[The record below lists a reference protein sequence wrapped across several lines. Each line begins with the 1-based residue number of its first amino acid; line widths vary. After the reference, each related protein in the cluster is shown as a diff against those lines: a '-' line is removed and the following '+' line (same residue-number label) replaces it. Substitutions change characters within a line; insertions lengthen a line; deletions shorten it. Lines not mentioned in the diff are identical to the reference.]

1 LLVEGF
7 NSDKLKLTV
16 FFVCR
21 ILKECQKSTV
31 FKHNNP
37 WVKAILEI
45 LREIY
50 DFGQANNQ
58 TYGDVIM
65 EIDALYKA
73 FGI

>member
-1 LLVEGF
+1 LGILTVAINRPIYAKELDLKQMLVEGF
-7 NSDKLKLTV
+7 TSEKLKLTV

-31 FKHNNP
+31 FKHQNP

-50 DFGQANNQ
+50 D
-58 TYGDVIM
+58 YS
-65 EIDALYKA
+65 
-73 FGI
+73 